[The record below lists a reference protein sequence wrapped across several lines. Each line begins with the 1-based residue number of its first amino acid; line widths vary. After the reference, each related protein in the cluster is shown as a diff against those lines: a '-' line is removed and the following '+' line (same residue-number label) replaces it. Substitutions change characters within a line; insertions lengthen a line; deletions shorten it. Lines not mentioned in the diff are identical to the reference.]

1 MAVLQKIRVKFG
13 LAISIIIALALLSF
27 IIDPSTLESALHS
40 MSSKYDVGKIAGK
53 SVSYT
58 DFQEDVDKFTSVYQV
73 MSGSSV
79 QNEQAQ
85 QQIREAAWQNLV
97 DKYMFVE
104 NAKTAGVKVGKDELN
119 DLITGENASPIV
131 AQNPFFMDEN
141 GQFSPD
147 NVRAFVQNLSS
158 DQTGQLKTYWGYL
171 QNTVLN
177 QQYHNKYNAM
187 FTSSAFLNDLQKA
200 DALAGNNN
208 TFDVEYVLA
217 PYALEDSTINI
228 TSNEIKAY
236 YKAHQNQFKQL
247 ASRDIEYVVFEVV
260 PSDEDIAKVS
270 DEMNN
275 ALDEFATTNNMK
287 SFLLKNS
294 EKSFSNNWYGAGELN
309 IVSRD
314 IDSFVA
320 ENGKDAVSPI
330 FKDGNVFRAVRVMD
344 QAMVPDSAYVK
355 HILLQGTDAKK
366 TADSLCT
373 ALSAK
378 GTDFSAAAV
387 LYSVDQNSAADGEIG
402 KIGWLTQNYMIP
414 GFESV
419 ITAETGKPYVINT
432 QYGTHVVLVSQKSK
446 PVVKKQ
452 VAILEKTTLASNETY
467 NNYYAKANKFATIT
481 NGTYEGYKKA
491 LDSTKV
497 YSHPMNRVSEA
508 TSSYGAIDQA
518 KEVTRWVF
526 DAKKGKASGILT
538 INQNYF
544 FIAALKDIHEEGYA
558 PVQDVAATIKDVLF
572 LQKMQEKYKADV
584 AEKIAGKTSLEE
596 IATVLNASVNTR
608 EGVSFA
614 SANGIDPALAGAA
627 SVAAEGQICGPV
639 VGAPGIYVFKVS
651 GKKEGAF
658 FTEEDA
664 ANYEAQKAMYST
676 QMIVPEMMSN
686 ADVKDNRARFF

>member
-58 DFQEDVDKFTSVYQV
+58 DFQEDVDKFTTVYQV

-104 NAKTAGVKVGKDELN
+104 NAKDAGVKVGKDELN
-119 DLITGENASPIV
+119 DLITGDNVSPII
-131 AQNPFFMDEN
+131 AQNPYFMDEN
-141 GQFSPD
+141 GQFSPE
-147 NVRAFVQNLSS
+147 NVRSFVQNISS
-158 DQTGQLKTYWGYL
+158 DQSGQLKTYWGYL
-171 QNTVLN
+171 QNTVYN
-177 QQYHNKYNAM
+177 QQFHNKYNAM
-187 FTSSAFLNDLQKA
+187 FTAAANLNALQKA

-217 PYALEDSTINI
+217 PYALEDSTIVVSN
-228 TSNEIKAY
+228 NEIKAY
-236 YKAHQNQFKQL
+236 YKAHQEQYKQS

-260 PSDEDIAKVS
+260 PSETDIAKVN
-270 DEMNN
+270 DEMNG
-275 ALDEFATTNNMK
+275 LIDEFAATTNMK
-287 SFLLKNS
+287 AFLLKNS
-294 EKSFSNNWYGAGELN
+294 EKSQNNNWYGAGELN
-309 IVSRD
+309 TVSRD
-314 IDSFVA
+314 IDAFVA
-320 ENGKDAVSPI
+320 ENSKDAVSPI
-330 FKDGNVFRAVRVMD
+330 FKDGNVFRTVRVMD

-355 HILLQGTDAKK
+355 HILLQGTDAKRI
-366 TADSLCT
+366 ADSLCT

-378 GTDFSAAAV
+378 GADFAAAAV
-387 LYSVDQNSAADGEIG
+387 LHSVDQNSAADGEMG
-402 KIGWLTQNYMIP
+402 NIGWLTQNYMIP

-419 ITAETGKPYVINT
+419 ITAEAGKPYVINT
-432 QYGTHVVLVSQKSK
+432 QYGTHVVLVSQKTK
-446 PVVKKQ
+446 PVLKKQ

-467 NNYYAKANKFATIT
+467 NNFYAQANKFATIT

-497 YSHPMNRVSEA
+497 YSHPMNRISEA

-526 DAKKGKASGILT
+526 DAKKGKASGIIT
-538 INQNYF
+538 VNQNYF
-544 FIAALKDIHEEGYA
+544 FITALKGIHEEGYA
-558 PVQDVAATIKDVLF
+558 PVQDVAQNIKDVLF
-572 LQKMQEKYKADV
+572 FQKMQEKYKADV
-584 AEKIAGKTSLEE
+584 AEKIAGKATLEE
-596 IATVLNASVNTR
+596 IAEVLKSTVSTR

-614 SANGIDPALAGAA
+614 SSNGIDPALAGAA
-627 SVAAEGQICGPV
+627 SVAEAGKVCGPV
-639 VGAPGIYVFKVS
+639 AGAPGIYVFKVS
-651 GKKEGAF
+651 NKQEGSF

-676 QMIVPEMMSN
+676 QMIVPEMMAN